1 MIPIDLWS
9 AEGRAEMRAHL
20 DLIGEIEE
28 AEAKLGTL
36 EAQLPAWLG
45 RRGAEGQTNDTLGPE
60 ALARAKAWLDD
71 QDTHE
76 ITPAEAEAVTTPLY
90 ERPPLPLLGDATEGP
105 IPAPAPATPEEIA
118 AWVEDQTARPA
129 PVEKPAPRSLP
140 TRDIE
145 AIARL
150 HAAGVSPLSISV
162 RLKINPDR
170 VNAVIEG
177 LPAQGAAAESRDP
190 ERLWTPELK
199 AEAWAM
205 AEGGFG
211 VEDIAVKLAISD
223 HRVRTL
229 LARIRD
235 GKCHAP
241 KLSIAPA
248 AAPEPPAEATPA
260 EAQAPAAED
269 QTDPERW
276 IDDSMKAEIWRL
288 DQEGY
293 TAAGIASEMSLA
305 QRRVQSLLYRIKS
318 GKHPVPSDPAASTA
332 ITTTSAGGALVV
344 PERGVARDPEM
355 VQQWQD
361 EMAEAERRKFVA
373 RSEYPEMQA

>member
-28 AEAKLGTL
+28 AEAKLRTL

-45 RRGAEGQTNDTLGPE
+45 RRGAEGQTNDTLGHE

-76 ITPAEAEAVTTPLY
+76 ITPAEAAAVTTPLY

-118 AWVEDQTARPA
+118 AWVEGQTA
-129 PVEKPAPRSLP
+129 KPAP
-140 TRDIE
+140 
-145 AIARL
+145 
-150 HAAGVSPLSISV
+150 
-162 RLKINPDR
+162 
-170 VNAVIEG
+170 
-177 LPAQGAAAESRDP
+177 
-190 ERLWTPELK
+190 
-199 AEAWAM
+199 AEA
-205 AEGGFG
+205 
-211 VEDIAVKLAISD
+211 S
-223 HRVRTL
+223 T
-229 LARIRD
+229 
-235 GKCHAP
+235 
-241 KLSIAPA
+241 
-248 AAPEPPAEATPA
+248 
-260 EAQAPAAED
+260 PAAED

-276 IDDSMKAEIWRL
+276 IDDAMKAEIWRL

-305 QRRVQSLLYRIKS
+305 QRRVQNLLYRIKS

-332 ITTTSAGGALVV
+332 LTTTSTNGALVV
-344 PERGVARDPEM
+344 PERSVARDPEM

>member
-28 AEAKLGTL
+28 AEAKLRTL
-36 EAQLPAWLG
+36 EAQLPAWL
-45 RRGAEGQTNDTLGPE
+45 RRQSLEGPSLDMMEWVAVGPFDFGEQKAEPTADEGQ
-60 ALARAKAWLDD
+60 
-71 QDTHE
+71 
-76 ITPAEAEAVTTPLY
+76 AEA
-90 ERPPLPLLGDATEGP
+90 
-105 IPAPAPATPEEIA
+105 APSEDAPATPEEIA
-118 AWVEDQTARPA
+118 AWVEDQTAKPA

-140 TRDIE
+140 ARDIE

-150 HAAGVSPLSISV
+150 HAAGVSPISISI
-162 RLKINPDR
+162 RLKLSLDR
-170 VNAVIEG
+170 VNAVIEA

-205 AEGGFG
+205 AEEGFG
-211 VEDIAVKLAISD
+211 VDDIAAKLAISD

-229 LARIRD
+229 LARIRG
-235 GKCHAP
+235 GKCPAP
-241 KLSIAPA
+241 KLATAPA

-260 EAQAPAAED
+260 AAQAPAAED

-276 IDDSMKAEIWRL
+276 IDDAMKAEIWRL

-305 QRRVQSLLYRIKS
+305 QRRVQNLLYRIKS
-318 GKHPVPSDPAASTA
+318 GKHPVPSDPAASTVL
-332 ITTTSAGGALVV
+332 TTTSAHGALVV
-344 PERGVARDPEM
+344 PERSVARDPEM

-361 EMAEAERRKFVA
+361 EMAESERRKFVA

>member
-28 AEAKLGTL
+28 AEAKLDTL
-36 EAQLPAWLG
+36 KAQLPEWL
-45 RRGAEGQTNDTLGPE
+45 RRPGAEVVVTH
-60 ALARAKAWLDD
+60 AWDC
-71 QDTHE
+71 Q
-76 ITPAEAEAVTTPLY
+76 
-90 ERPPLPLLGDATEGP
+90 PLPQLEEPPQWLRSQ
-105 IPAPAPATPEEIA
+105 APADPATAEEPQA
-118 AWVEDQTARPA
+118 NADESA
-129 PVEKPAPRSLP
+129 PIEKPAPRDLP
-140 TRDIE
+140 ARDIE

-150 HAAGVSPLSISV
+150 HAAGVSPLSISI
-162 RLKINPDR
+162 RLKLNLDR
-170 VNAVIEG
+170 VNAAIEG
-177 LPAQGAAAESRDP
+177 LPAQGAATESRDP

-205 AEGGFG
+205 AEEGLG
-211 VEDIAVKLAISD
+211 VDDIAVKLAISD

-235 GKCHAP
+235 GKCPAP
-241 KLSIAPA
+241 KLASAPA
-248 AAPEPPAEATPA
+248 AAPEPSAKATPA
-260 EAQAPAAED
+260 EASTPAAED

-276 IDDSMKAEIWRL
+276 IDDAMKAEIWRL

-305 QRRVQSLLYRIKS
+305 QRRVQNLLYRIKS

-332 ITTTSAGGALVV
+332 ITTTSAHGALVV

-355 VQQWQD
+355 VQQWRD
-361 EMAEAERRKFVA
+361 DMAEAERRKFVA